1 MKEQKSDYYHYHY
14 HYHYHDDD
22 HHHHHGSSSS
32 RHRAHDGRLPVHH
45 CGAHSRGGGDRRRQ
59 RRWRRPTLSNCMLA
73 IFQTQLPAD
82 GAHLER
88 TRQALPPSSSFV
100 GGWVTAEEAHAQLDA
115 LAAALASDVAAMQQL
130 QLRLR
135 LRL

>member
-1 MKEQKSDYYHYHY
+1 MTTTTTTTAVAALDTALTMAAFLSTIVA
-14 HYHYHDDD
+14 
-22 HHHHHGSSSS
+22 
-32 RHRAHDGRLPVHH
+32 RIRAVAETD
-45 CGAHSRGGGDRRRQ
+45 AANAQ
-59 RRWRRPTLSNCMLA
+59 AMSNCMLA